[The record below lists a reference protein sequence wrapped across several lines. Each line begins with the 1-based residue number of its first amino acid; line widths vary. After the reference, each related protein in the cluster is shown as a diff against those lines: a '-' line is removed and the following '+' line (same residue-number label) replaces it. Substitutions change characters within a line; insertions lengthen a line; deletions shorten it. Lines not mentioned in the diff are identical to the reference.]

1 MKSSELFESEI
12 YLEEVSD
19 VMCTAQ
25 AGKLTLICLRATKTT
40 TYLSCNPLSW

>member
-25 AGKLTLICLRATKTT
+25 AGKITFNMSNGNMDSKLIL
-40 TYLSCNPLSW
+40 

>member
-25 AGKLTLICLRATKTT
+25 AGKTRCRLTGRNTSKVK
-40 TYLSCNPLSW
+40 

>member
-25 AGKLTLICLRATKTT
+25 AGKITFDT
-40 TYLSCNPLSW
+40 SDSS

>member
-25 AGKLTLICLRATKTT
+25 AGKWLLMCLIATQSDIF
-40 TYLSCNPLSW
+40 YDC